1 MAAARAAETAL
12 TSGAE
17 LGPLHGVTATVK
29 DLADVAGLPTERGSH
44 ISKGSIATVD
54 TPFAARLKQAGA
66 VLLGKTTTSE
76 LGWTGVSRSPL
87 TGVTHNPWRHGH
99 NAGASSAG
107 AGAAAAAGFGP
118 LHQGD
123 RKSTRLN
130 SSP

>member
-44 ISKGSIATVD
+44 ISKGNIATVD
-54 TPFAARLKQAGA
+54 TPFVARLKQAGA

-76 LGWTGVSRSPL
+76 LRRTR
-87 TGVTHNPWRHGH
+87 VTRTPPPGIPHTPRRPGH
-99 NAGASSAG
+99 NAAPPPAG
-107 AGAAAAAGFGP
+107 GGAAAARGLRRGRP
-118 LHQGD
+118 G
-123 RKSTRLN
+123 RGGG
-130 SSP
+130 